1 MMDMPR
7 MNAVT
12 SLRQAQRTE
21 IISSMMRYLRKRGKN
36 MFLSTL
42 VQTLF
47 KMVILVAVCVGGIL
61 AGKKLRDSKDAKAEK
76 EA

>member
-1 MMDMPR
+1 
-7 MNAVT
+7 
-12 SLRQAQRTE
+12 
-21 IISSMMRYLRKRGKN
+21 

-61 AGKKLRDSKDAKAEK
+61 TVKKLRDSKDAKAEK

>member
-1 MMDMPR
+1 
-7 MNAVT
+7 
-12 SLRQAQRTE
+12 
-21 IISSMMRYLRKRGKN
+21 

-42 VQTLF
+42 MTTLF
-47 KMVILVAVCVGGIL
+47 KMVVLAAVCVGGIF

>member
-1 MMDMPR
+1 
-7 MNAVT
+7 
-12 SLRQAQRTE
+12 
-21 IISSMMRYLRKRGKN
+21 

-47 KMVILVAVCVGGIL
+47 KMVILATVAFFGIK

>member
-1 MMDMPR
+1 
-7 MNAVT
+7 
-12 SLRQAQRTE
+12 
-21 IISSMMRYLRKRGKN
+21 

-47 KMVILVAVCVGGIL
+47 KMVILVAVCVGGML